1 MDRESERRR
10 RRRKSLT
17 KRQTARRREGEGDP
31 IGRRDKADKARAGID
46 PQHCSRTMVGNS
58 AAGGVTKVKQ
68 RGAIDVRAM
77 EDAIRMVFDENNV
90 STGRTIDTT

>member
-1 MDRESERRR
+1 
-10 RRRKSLT
+10 
-17 KRQTARRREGEGDP
+17 
-31 IGRRDKADKARAGID
+31 
-46 PQHCSRTMVGNS
+46 MVGNS

-77 EDAIRMVFDENNV
+77 EDAIRMVFDGNNV